1 MLNKKP
7 YALITGISG
16 QDGSYLAELLL
27 EKDYKVIGTTRD
39 IERTEVNLAATL
51 KGKVKLVKWDF
62 LDQQQIFNILEDN
75 QITEIYN
82 FSAYS
87 SGAGMFDDSIGICKI
102 NGLAVTIILEAIRA
116 IDPSIRFCQASS
128 SELFGSVNVSPQSET
143 TSFRPRSPYGAAKLF
158 AHSMIDIYRQQ
169 YDLFACSAI
178 LYNHESPR
186 RGLEFVTRK
195 ITHGAAKIK
204 LGLAKDLNLG
214 NLEARRDWGYAA
226 DYVRAMYLMTKHI
239 EAGDYVIATG
249 QSKSVRELCEITFN
263 YLGLNYLD
271 YVHEDKSAYRPT
283 ESCQL
288 VGNADK
294 AKQVLGWE
302 PEIDFQKLIH
312 MMVAADLQLLSS
324 NT

>member
-1 MLNKKP
+1 MLNNIP
-7 YALITGISG
+7 SALITGISG

-27 EKDYKVIGTTRD
+27 TQDYQVIGTTRD
-39 IERTEVNLAATL
+39 IERTKVNLPVPL
-51 KGKVKLVKWDF
+51 KDRVKLVEWDF
-62 LDQQQIFNILEDN
+62 LDQQQIFNIVEDN
-75 QITEIYN
+75 QLTEIYN

-87 SGAGMFDDSIGICKI
+87 SGSGMFDDPIGISKV
-102 NGLAVTIILEAIRA
+102 NGLAVTMILEAIRT
-116 IDPSIRFCQASS
+116 IDPSIHFCQASS
-128 SELFGSVNVSPQSET
+128 SELFGMVDVSPQSET
-143 TSFRPRSPYGAAKLF
+143 TSFKPRSPYGAAKLY
-158 AHSMIDIYRQQ
+158 AHTMIDIYRQR
-169 YDLFACSAI
+169 YGLFACSAI

-186 RGLEFVTRK
+186 RGLDFVTRK

-204 LGLAKDLNLG
+204 LGLTKELNLG

-226 DYVRAMYLMTKHI
+226 DYVRAMFLMTKHI

-249 QSKSVRELCEITFN
+249 QTKSVRELCETTFN

-271 YVHEDKSAYRPT
+271 YVHEDKSAYRPA
-283 ESCQL
+283 ESYQL

-302 PEIDFQKLIH
+302 PEIDFQNLIH